1 MKRETVLPAPLIFP
15 PPTEARGASPADALA
30 GLPVPAAFLTAD
42 AGLSGANR
50 EWIQLL
56 EPATRE
62 GAGWLA
68 CLDVAA
74 TTLLRDALL
83 RAEGQFDLTLTQGGE
98 NGRYFRVRGRFD
110 AARGEWLSVWTDES
124 VSMRADLALSRALMV
139 AHEARE
145 EVENIFDAAAEA
157 MLMVDCGTFRILRT
171 NPGAAQLYG

>member
-62 GAGWLA
+62 GEGERRRIRRVG
-68 CLDVAA
+68 DV
-74 TTLLRDALL
+74 
-83 RAEGQFDLTLTQGGE
+83 
-98 NGRYFRVRGRFD
+98 RVR
-110 AARGEWLSVWTDES
+110 ETQT
-124 VSMRADLALSRALMV
+124 RAVVCEPRRLNANSQRQ
-139 AHEARE
+139 
-145 EVENIFDAAAEA
+145 I
-157 MLMVDCGTFRILRT
+157 C
-171 NPGAAQLYG
+171 